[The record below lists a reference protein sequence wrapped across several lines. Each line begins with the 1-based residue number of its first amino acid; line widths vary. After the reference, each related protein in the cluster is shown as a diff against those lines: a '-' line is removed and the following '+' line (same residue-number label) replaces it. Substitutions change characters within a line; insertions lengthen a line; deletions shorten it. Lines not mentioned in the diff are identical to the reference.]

1 MQTNA
6 PASNDF
12 VDQFNRA
19 TTFRQVQVGGSN
31 LTNPLVLPNGGAVT
45 IPDVTG
51 AALVAL
57 KLSTSITFGACAGN
71 GAVTASAQTVTGAAV
86 GDPVIVTC
94 TTNRTTLT
102 AGGTSN
108 IVFDGVVTATNAVSV
123 RAHNPHGNSITLPAL
138 DFDIIVLKGI

>member
-6 PASNDF
+6 PATADF

-19 TTFRQVQVGGSN
+19 TTFRQVELPGSA
-31 LTNPLVLPNGGAVT
+31 LANPLVLSNGGSVT

-51 AALVAL
+51 TALVAL
-57 KLSTSITFGACAGN
+57 NLSANITFGACAGN
-71 GAVTASAQTVTGAAV
+71 GAVTASSQTVTGAAV
-86 GDPVIVTC
+86 GDSVIVTC

-102 AGGTSN
+102 SGGTSN
-108 IVFDGVVTATNAVSV
+108 IMFDGVVTAANTVSV
-123 RAHNPHGNSITLPAL
+123 RAHNPHNNSITLPAL

>member
-6 PASNDF
+6 PANSEF

-19 TTFRQVQVGGSN
+19 IVFQQVQLPGSA
-31 LTNPLVLPNGGAVT
+31 LANPLVLPNGGSVT
-45 IPDVTG
+45 IPNVTG
-51 AALVAL
+51 TALVAVN
-57 KLSTSITFGACAGN
+57 SAANITFGACAGN
-71 GAVTASAQTVTGAAV
+71 GAVTASSQTVTGAAV
-86 GDPVIVTC
+86 GDSVIVTC

-108 IVFDGVVTATNAVSV
+108 IMFDGVVTATDTVSV